1 VLRVRVVKLLGA
13 ADDVGRGNQ
22 WEEAMNNS
30 KTEACEGRGSRAT
43 TIDTNVL
50 FTAIEASGTGIV
62 ISDCGLPDNPLIY
75 VNDGFCQ
82 ISGYSRDEVVGRNC
96 RFLQG
101 KFTDQ
106 AAVARLRE
114 AIAKR
119 QSISVRLVNHRKD
132 GTIFHNELHMSPVLD
147 ASGNATHFVGVQ
159 HDVSAQVAAEEQVRE
174 LTARL
179 TSANEQLQAFA
190 DTTGREL
197 LAALRPILM
206 YAKEL
211 EAQATGRDAEALGI
225 IHASAARAREFVTQ
239 MLEYSSVQS
248 TKLECTTVK
257 WESMLE
263 AICRGVRGVTLH
275 REGLERGPSGDET
288 LLKHAIGALV
298 GNAAKFVKHG
308 THPQVDV
315 RAFTVGEEFV
325 LEVADRGIGID
336 GERAK
341 KLSEPFVRMHA
352 SSKYPGFGLGL
363 ALASR
368 VAERHGGRVELSP
381 REGGGTVARLYLA
394 RAVGELQ
401 RRKNAA

>member
-1 VLRVRVVKLLGA
+1 
-13 ADDVGRGNQ
+13 
-22 WEEAMNNS
+22 
-30 KTEACEGRGSRAT
+30 
-43 TIDTNVL
+43 
-50 FTAIEASGTGIV
+50 
-62 ISDCGLPDNPLIY
+62 
-75 VNDGFCQ
+75 
-82 ISGYSRDEVVGRNC
+82 
-96 RFLQG
+96 
-101 KFTDQ
+101 
-106 AAVARLRE
+106 
-114 AIAKR
+114 
-119 QSISVRLVNHRKD
+119 
-132 GTIFHNELHMSPVLD
+132 
-147 ASGNATHFVGVQ
+147 
-159 HDVSAQVAAEEQVRE
+159 
-174 LTARL
+174 
-179 TSANEQLQAFA
+179 
-190 DTTGREL
+190 
-197 LAALRPILM
+197 
-206 YAKEL
+206 
-211 EAQATGRDAEALGI
+211 
-225 IHASAARAREFVTQ
+225 